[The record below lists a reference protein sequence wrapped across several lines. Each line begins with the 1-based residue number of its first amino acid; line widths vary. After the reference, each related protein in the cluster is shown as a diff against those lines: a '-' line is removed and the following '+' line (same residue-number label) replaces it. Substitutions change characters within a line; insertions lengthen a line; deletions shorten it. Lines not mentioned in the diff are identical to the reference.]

1 MDDSLVD
8 QFQLTLNIIVSL
20 FVDRT
25 IQLILKL
32 NGFYS
37 AKISYPNYVRMNQYS
52 AFWQKGT
59 MFMDNY
65 PKGKVS
71 SQYGNSYNRA

>member
-25 IQLILKL
+25 IQMILKL
-32 NGFYS
+32 NGFYGLNIFES
-37 AKISYPNYVRMNQYS
+37 VVFHQICVESCVIR
-52 AFWQKGT
+52 
-59 MFMDNY
+59 
-65 PKGKVS
+65 
-71 SQYGNSYNRA
+71 

>member
-32 NGFYS
+32 NGFYL
-37 AKISYPNYVRMNQYS
+37 QL
-52 AFWQKGT
+52 
-59 MFMDNY
+59 
-65 PKGKVS
+65 
-71 SQYGNSYNRA
+71 SQSLQS